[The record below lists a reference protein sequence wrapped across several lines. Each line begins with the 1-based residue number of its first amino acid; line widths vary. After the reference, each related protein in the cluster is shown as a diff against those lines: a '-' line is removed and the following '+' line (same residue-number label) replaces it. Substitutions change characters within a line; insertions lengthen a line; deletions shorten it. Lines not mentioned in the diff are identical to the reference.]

1 MEVGLPESLAF
12 SVMTS
17 LWEKRGNGA
26 EMLPNLAQAVLAREP
41 VKVRQEGKG

>member
-1 MEVGLPESLAF
+1 MDVSLPESLAF

-17 LWEKRGNGA
+17 LWEKRRSGA
-26 EMLPNLAQAVLAREP
+26 EMLPNLAQAALAREP